1 MSKRFFFI
9 IVLLLNISISVAQT
23 AKTHTVQRGETI
35 ESIARK
41 YNVTVDALK
50 QANPNVKQTIY
61 VGLKLNI
68 PERQQME
75 VPKEQQQVIVENSN
89 ASNLD
94 NSVSTSGNSSIDNTS
109 LTQVS
114 TNKDIEDYEKISPLS
129 QVSLGFLQLPKDV
142 KGSGFSLSFIFGG
155 KYNIV
160 KEFYIGAGVGYTGSN
175 FSFDINSSTSAES
188 EYHFVSVPIE
198 IGGRLFLKGN
208 SFALVPFA
216 GLCMHVCVK
225 AKSKIGKEKVDNDN
239 GGKAGFDAR
248 IGIRLKVSKEFDI
261 GFAYRFPLNEKQ
273 EGFTG
278 EKGYPEVLLQ
288 LGF

>member
-75 VPKEQQQVIVENSN
+75 VPKEQQQAIVEDSN

-94 NSVSTSGNSSIDNTS
+94 NSVSTLGNTSIDNTS

-114 TNKDIEDYEKISPLS
+114 KNKDIEDLKK
-129 QVSLGFLQLPKDV
+129 VSIFYRMSYGFLKKPKGV
-142 KGSGFSLSFIFGG
+142 KGYSDTYAIIMGAN
-155 KYNIV
+155 YNIV
-160 KEFYIGAGVGYTGSN
+160 KEFYIGAGVGYTSSR
-175 FSFDINSSTSAES
+175 FRFDIDSSTRAES
-188 EYHFVSVPIE
+188 DYHFVSVPIE

-216 GLCMHVCVK
+216 GLGMHICVK
-225 AKSKIGKEKVDNDN
+225 AKSKLGKEKVDNDN

-248 IGIRLKVSKEFDI
+248 IGIRLKVGEDFDI

-278 EKGYPEVLLQ
+278 EKGYPEIFLQ
-288 LGF
+288 FGF